1 MMVTNRA
8 ANRYA
13 KASLEYAQENKTSP
27 IVEKDFKKILYYLST
42 LQDLEKVLLNPI
54 LPSNVKHEI
63 ILEVITPLH
72 MDTKSILLL
81 LANNKRLSIL
91 PNVAHVYLKLFQEAQ
106 GIAYAKVTTAVPLEE
121 SLENKI
127 LDTSKLITNSKVYLE
142 KKIDSSII
150 GGFILDIG
158 DYQLNG
164 SVANQLKRLKSRL
177 NQNQSNT

>member
-1 MMVTNRA
+1 MPA
-8 ANRYA
+8 LFLGFA
-13 KASLEYAQENKTSP
+13 
-27 IVEKDFKKILYYLST
+27 IVPELS
-42 LQDLEKVLLNPI
+42 
-54 LPSNVKHEI
+54 
-63 ILEVITPLH
+63 
-72 MDTKSILLL
+72 
-81 LANNKRLSIL
+81 
-91 PNVAHVYLKLFQEAQ
+91 
-106 GIAYAKVTTAVPLEE
+106 AVPLEE